1 MNSERLLA
9 QFLDLVQIDS
19 ESGNERAVAEYT
31 MKELEQMGFAVETDE
46 AGQTIGG
53 NSGNVIAKLKGNA
66 AYKSVFFCAHMDTV
80 KPGCGVKPQI
90 KDGIIYSD
98 GTTVLGGDDKGG
110 ISAIL
115 EGTRSFLAEQKK
127 HGDIQ
132 IVFTIAEEGGL
143 NGAKALKYEELWPID
158 GAFFFDSEDDAS
170 HVTVKAPV
178 HYDFSCKFTG
188 KAAHAGMEPE
198 KGVNAIAVAA
208 EAVSGML
215 LGRIDED
222 TTANIGLISGG
233 KATNIVPEEALIEG
247 EARSMDE
254 AKVLMQMKHMRE
266 VCENAAFKYGA
277 WAKVTIEKSHD
288 GIDVP
293 LDSTAAQMVTAAC
306 RKLGK
311 EVSFIKSGGGSDA
324 NIMNGKGIPA
334 VNIGVGMSNVHT
346 TAEYIAIKDLEIA
359 AQMVEKLLEAACD

>member
-1 MNSERLLA
+1 MDRERLLA
-9 QFLDLVQIDS
+9 LFLDLVKIDS
-19 ESGNERAVAEYT
+19 ESGNERNVAEYT
-31 MKELEQMGFAVETDE
+31 KNELEKLGFAVMTDD
-46 AGQTIGG
+46 AGKAIGG
-53 NSGNVIAKLKGNA
+53 NSGNVIAKLKGNEN
-66 AYKSVFFCAHMDTV
+66 YKSLFFCAHMDTV

-98 GTTVLGGDDKGG
+98 GTSVLGGDDKAG

-115 EGTRSFLAEQKK
+115 EGVRSFLAQNKE

-132 IVFTIAEEGGL
+132 IVFTIAEEIGL
-143 NGAKALKYEELWPID
+143 NGAKALKYDELWPID
-158 GAFFFDSEDDAS
+158 GAFFFDSEDDAA
-170 HVTVKAPV
+170 HITIKAPV
-178 HYDFSCKFTG
+178 HYDFSCTFTG

-198 KGVNAIAVAA
+198 KGINAIAVAA

-222 TTANIGLISGG
+222 TTANIGLITGG
-233 KATNIVPEEALIEG
+233 KATNIVPEEAKIEG

-254 AKVLMQMKHMRE
+254 EKVLMQMKHMRE

-293 LDSTAAQMVTAAC
+293 LDSMTAELAKKAC
-306 RKLGK
+306 RQLGK
-311 EVSFIKSGGGSDA
+311 EAFFIKSGGGSDA
-324 NIMNGKGIPA
+324 NIMNGQGIA
-334 VNIGVGMSNVHT
+334 ALNIGVGMSNVHT
-346 TAEYIAIKDLEIA
+346 CEEYLAIKDLEMA
-359 AQMVEKLLEAACD
+359 AEMVEQLLTAAKN

>member
-208 EAVSGML
+208 EAVS
-215 LGRIDED
+215 RD
-222 TTANIGLISGG
+222 AF
-233 KATNIVPEEALIEG
+233 G
-247 EARSMDE
+247 E
-254 AKVLMQMKHMRE
+254 
-266 VCENAAFKYGA
+266 N
-277 WAKVTIEKSHD
+277 
-288 GIDVP
+288 
-293 LDSTAAQMVTAAC
+293 
-306 RKLGK
+306 
-311 EVSFIKSGGGSDA
+311 
-324 NIMNGKGIPA
+324 
-334 VNIGVGMSNVHT
+334 
-346 TAEYIAIKDLEIA
+346 
-359 AQMVEKLLEAACD
+359 